1 MPRKIYNVQGRQFLR
16 VQRRDAFFGRATTRL
31 ARRFGRYIEDE
42 VKVKPTRVARR
53 VMADVAN
60 KERTKWINDLHAE
73 LKTHLKKTI
82 QKRVPRVTKKRTFAD
97 YRTGKARAYLGVL
110 TNYQIGYQRFK
121 GARNVYPRGFR
132 TRGKTYPHAWQV
144 SKKGSGGRP
153 KTPAKDFLV
162 FEREGKARY
171 PIVIKGFFVDEEA
184 EKLRPKKLSAD
195 VSAYT
200 QRRWD
205 FYMKNE
211 KLFRKRAARNLINTF
226 R

>member
-1 MPRKIYNVQGRQFLR
+1 MPRKIYNVQGRHFLR

-31 ARRFGRYIEDE
+31 ARRYGRYIEDE
-42 VKVKPTRVARR
+42 VRVKPTRVARR

-60 KERTKWINDLHAE
+60 KERTKWINELHAE
-73 LKTHLKKTI
+73 LKTHTKKTI
-82 QKRVPRVTKKRTFAD
+82 RKRVPRVNKKRTFAD
-97 YRTGKARAYLGVL
+97 YKTGKARAYLGVL
-110 TNYQIGYQRFK
+110 TNYQIGLQRFV
-121 GARNVYPRGFR
+121 GARNAYPKGFR
-132 TRGKTYPHAWQV
+132 SRGVHFPHAWQV
-144 SKKGSGGRP
+144 SEKGSGGRP
-153 KTPAKDFLV
+153 RKPAKKYPV

-171 PIVIKGFFVDEEA
+171 PIIIKGFFVDEDA
-184 EKLRPKKLSAD
+184 EKTRPKKLSAD

-211 KLFRKRAARNLINTF
+211 KLFRQRAARNLINTF